1 MTMQQAPRSNVPRS
15 NVPRSNVQGAK
26 PFTGRHMAAILVAG
40 FGVVIG
46 VNVTMASLASSTFG
60 GVVVEN
66 SYVAS
71 QHFNRWLD
79 EAAKEKTLGWTI
91 EARRAPD
98 GRVAARG
105 AQVPHGA
112 TVTAVARH
120 PLGRLPDAALTFR
133 EDANG
138 TWLSDKALPA
148 GRWMLRFTVE
158 AGGRT
163 WRTEQPLEAGASS

>member
-1 MTMQQAPRSNVPRS
+1 MTIEQAPPKSLT
-15 NVPRSNVQGAK
+15 AK

-40 FGVVIG
+40 FGVVIA

-79 EAAKEKTLGWTI
+79 EAEKEKTLGWKI
-91 EARRAPD
+91 EAGRSAD
-98 GRVAARG
+98 GRVAARI

-112 TVTAVARH
+112 AITAVARH
-120 PLGRLPDAALTFR
+120 PLGRRPDTALTFR
-133 EDANG
+133 ADANG
-138 TWLSDKALPA
+138 TWVSDEALPA
-148 GRWMLRFTVE
+148 GRWTLRFTVE

-163 WRTEQPLEAGASS
+163 WRTEQPLEAGAAS